1 MDVKLQLEK
10 GHIYSRVSYIKQTT
24 LPIKANGMNKLSPY
38 SNS

>member
-24 LPIKANGMNKLSPY
+24 LPIKANGNLTVTASINY
-38 SNS
+38 